1 MTPAIRIVG
10 LGKRY
15 RVDRALP
22 KDLSSNYRTLR
33 EDLTR
38 FVSTQINRL
47 GRATPTRRDDF
58 WAIQEIDLVVE
69 EGEVMGIVG
78 SNGAGKST
86 LLKILARIIRPTLGR
101 VELRGRVGSL
111 LEVGTGFH
119 PELTGR
125 ENVYL
130 NGSILGMSRAEIRR
144 GFDEIVEFAG
154 VEDFLDVPVK
164 RYSSGMQV
172 RLAFA
177 VAAHLTP
184 EILLI
189 DEVLAVG
196 DADFQRKCMGKMGSV
211 ARSGRTVLFVS
222 HNMAAVQNLCTRAIL
237 LRNGKA
243 EPPGPTTEVV
253 AAYLKSVDGNAKTN
267 TDLSARRA
275 PGWLE
280 VIRAVEILGPDDQPT
295 HRVPAGSSLTIRLHY
310 HSPVPLHLPR
320 FGIFVETILGE
331 RLFGLQTLLQH
342 GSVEK
347 LPRCGVVECH
357 VPELP
362 LAPGTYYLSLG
373 CSMPQRRLD
382 FLERAIAITI
392 ERADFFG
399 TGNLPLPEHGAML
412 VRANWTFRS

>member
-1 MTPAIRIVG
+1 MTPAIRAER
-10 LGKRY
+10 LGKRF
-15 RVDRALP
+15 RVDRSSP
-22 KDLSSNYRTLR
+22 KDPSSSYRTLR
-33 EDLTR
+33 DDLTR
-38 FVSTQINRL
+38 LATMPLRRL
-47 GRATPTRRDDF
+47 AGTIPPRPDDF
-58 WAIQEIDLVVE
+58 WALQDVDFEVE
-69 EGEVMGIVG
+69 EGEVMGVVG

-86 LLKILARIIRPTLGR
+86 LLKILARITRPTVGR

-144 GFDEIVEFAG
+144 GFDEIVDFAG
-154 VEDFLDVPVK
+154 VEDFLDMPVK

-237 LRNGKA
+237 FRRGRIEA
-243 EPPGPTTEVV
+243 AGPTAEVV
-253 AAYLKSVDGNAKTN
+253 SDYLRSDDGESVTDS
-267 TDLSARRA
+267 DLSACRA

-280 VIRAVEILGPDDQPT
+280 VIRAVEVLGPDGLPT
-295 HRVPAGSSLTIRLHY
+295 RRMPAGSSLTIRLHY
-310 HSPVPLHLPR
+310 DSPVPLRLPR
-320 FGIFVETILGE
+320 FGIFVETVLGE
-331 RLFGLQTLLQH
+331 RLFFLQTLLQH
-342 GSVEK
+342 GSIEE
-347 LPRCGVVECH
+347 LPRRGAAEGL

-362 LAPGTYYLSLG
+362 LAPGTYYLSVG
-373 CSMPQRRLD
+373 CAMPQRRLD
-382 FLERAIAITI
+382 FLERAVAISV
-392 ERADFFG
+392 EPADFYG
-399 TGNLPLPEHGAML
+399 TGNLPLPDQGHVL
-412 VRANWTFRS
+412 VRASWRFE